1 CTYSWKAHHKSVWKV
16 EWANP
21 EFGQV
26 LASSSYD
33 RTVCIWEEP
42 SKSDIKRRPNEEK
55 QWKLKATIVD
65 STDSVVDIKFAPRH
79 LGLQLATCSLDGHV
93 RIYEA
98 VDVMNLSHWP
108 VIHDFEVDSKTKKG
122 V

>member
-1 CTYSWKAHHKSVWKV
+1 IHDLKYDFYGKRCATCSSDQHIKIWDLHQGEWKCTYSWKAHHKSVWKV

-65 STDSVVDIKFAPRH
+65 STDSVVDFQFAPR
-79 LGLQLATCSLDGHV
+79 
-93 RIYEA
+93 
-98 VDVMNLSHWP
+98 
-108 VIHDFEVDSKTKKG
+108 
-122 V
+122 